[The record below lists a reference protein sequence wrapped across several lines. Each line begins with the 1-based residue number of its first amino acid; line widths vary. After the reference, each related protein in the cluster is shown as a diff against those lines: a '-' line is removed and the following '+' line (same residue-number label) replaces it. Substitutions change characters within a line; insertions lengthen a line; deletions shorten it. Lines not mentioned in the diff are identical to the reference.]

1 MRRRRFALF
10 AKNKTS
16 GKIFGAYLITYRRKE
31 KHYKCLI
38 ISDNATRVFELNSS
52 HGDMEGGQEVG
63 HENFKDFLRDYM
75 KKGLA
80 ASENLAV
87 YRYASGIAGILN
99 SNKFKQD
106 NPRALYG
113 EENIKANKLVFVET
127 KDFEFFVRRADSK
140 DAPRKVGLGNGKAR
154 IIRFV
159 DS

>member
-16 GKIFGAYLITYRRKE
+16 GKIFGAYLLDIRRNIERCKN
-31 KHYKCLI
+31 LV
-38 ISDNATRVFELNSS
+38 ISDNATRVFELGSS
-52 HGDMEGGQEVG
+52 LQDLKGQDDLR
-63 HENFKDFLRDYM
+63 NFIKDYM
-75 KKGLA
+75 KENEA
-80 ASENLAV
+80 TPENLAV

-99 SNKFKQD
+99 SKKFKQD

-140 DAPRKVGLGNGKAR
+140 DAPRKVGLGNGKAK

>member
-31 KHYKCLI
+31 KHYKHLI
-38 ISDNATRVFELNSS
+38 ISDNSTRVFEMGVSLQ
-52 HGDMEGGQEVG
+52 DLEG
-63 HENFKDFLRDYM
+63 HDDIRTFIRDYLI
-75 KKGLA
+75 KGQA
-80 ASENLAV
+80 APENLAV

-99 SNKFKQD
+99 SKKFKQD

-140 DAPRKVGLGNGKAR
+140 DAPRKVGLGNGKAK